1 MKRILVLLGIFV
13 IAAITAVSC
22 SNAASEAVQTVMES
36 EIMDDEE
43 HPSNVPATPEQEEA
57 KNETPGW
64 YKKELTDVYTGM
76 VFRVED
82 FKGRVVL
89 VETMAMWCSK
99 CLKQQ
104 QEVARLHDLLGERE
118 DFMGL
123 GVDID
128 PNEDVPQLTEYVK
141 RNGFDWL
148 YVVASDELIN
158 VISDLYGAQYLN
170 PPSTPMLIIDRQGE
184 AHLLPFGIKSAES
197 LLEALQ
203 PYLNDSV

>member
-22 SNAASEAVQTVMES
+22 SNAAPKAVQTVMES

>member
-13 IAAITAVSC
+13 IAAIIAVSC
-22 SNAASEAVQTVMES
+22 SNAAPKAVQTVMES